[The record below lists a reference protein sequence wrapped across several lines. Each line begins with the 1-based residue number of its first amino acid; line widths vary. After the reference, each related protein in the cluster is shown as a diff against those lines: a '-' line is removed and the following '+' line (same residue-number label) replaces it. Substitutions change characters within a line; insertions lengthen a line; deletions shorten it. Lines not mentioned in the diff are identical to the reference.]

1 MVERSVT
8 EMLEQGLGFLGELK
22 PDDYTTVNEPHFT
35 ASIGGHYRHILEHV
49 EVLLNGLDDGCVNYD
64 SRGRDLTVE
73 QCLETAKAKTTDLLT
88 RWNAISSDRM
98 AESVDVISK
107 VSYNEADSPAVKSS
121 IGREAMFTSIHGVH
135 HFALIKVMC
144 QLRGLEMEGA
154 FGVAPATVA
163 HQEK

>member
-8 EMLEQGLGFLGELK
+8 EMLEQGLDFLEELK
-22 PDDYTTVNEPHFT
+22 PEDYVAINAPHFT

-49 EVLLNGLDDGCVNYD
+49 EVLLNGIKNGCVNYD
-64 SRGRDLTVE
+64 SRGRDLNVE
-73 QCLETAKAKTTDLLT
+73 QCLETAKAKTSDLLKQ
-88 RWNAISSDRM
+88 WQMIDAEQM
-98 AESVDVISK
+98 ARSVDVISK
-107 VSYNEADSPAVKSS
+107 VSYNETESPQVKSS
-121 IGREAMFTSIHGVH
+121 VGREAMFTSIHGVH

-144 QLRGLEMEGA
+144 QLRGLQLESA